1 MPSSVKFNCLSSIV
15 YIDGM
20 ASIEQELRKLVRRV
34 HAVQERK
41 GVTEENEQ
49 EVDAAITVAK
59 KSLTRFLH
67 DLAKQMPREHNRIYL

>member
-1 MPSSVKFNCLSSIV
+1 V
-15 YIDGM
+15 YFDGM
-20 ASIEQELRKLVRRV
+20 TSIEQELRKLVRRV